1 MHIITSNG
9 NKLELKEDDEDV
21 KKYLYDNK
29 HCAQIIV
36 DQINNQ
42 RIYDNYLSNKK
53 DLIILDIGANIG
65 LFTLYAKDS
74 ASRVIAV
81 EPTESHHYIFDKLT
95 EDCTNVELSKVALS
109 GEDGPIT
116 FYICE
121 DNLTMNSL
129 VNKKSKSVEVDGLCL
144 ESLLNKYNLD
154 HVDFCKIDIEGS
166 EMIAITEETLK
177 PVFDKIDRIFI
188 EVHATIPTYTHDYE
202 WQEDIV
208 ENRRK
213 LREVC
218 HNVGYKTEDVYDFS
232 FPQGMPPVLVP
243 SPDTFYAYKD

>member
-74 ASRVIAV
+74 ASRVIA
-81 EPTESHHYIFDKLT
+81 EFLGKT
-95 EDCTNVELSKVALS
+95 
-109 GEDGPIT
+109 
-116 FYICE
+116 
-121 DNLTMNSL
+121 
-129 VNKKSKSVEVDGLCL
+129 CL
-144 ESLLNKYNLD
+144 NCLNKLFGWIGKFFNLILSL
-154 HVDFCKIDIEGS
+154 F
-166 EMIAITEETLK
+166 TRNL
-177 PVFDKIDRIFI
+177 F
-188 EVHATIPTYTHDYE
+188 
-202 WQEDIV
+202 
-208 ENRRK
+208 
-213 LREVC
+213 L
-218 HNVGYKTEDVYDFS
+218 S
-232 FPQGMPPVLVP
+232 F
-243 SPDTFYAYKD
+243 K